1 MYIQIKKSN
10 NTQYVYLVE
19 SFRKEDGSIGHRTLN
34 KLGKLDDLL
43 KDDPNALEKLK
54 KEVKEKSAELKGAIK
69 KDVVTRLN
77 SMAKSSRLKKYE
89 NGFPQVNYAYAIFNY
104 IWSDILKL
112 DYRLNY
118 LQSRYHSKLKYSLS
132 EVILANLVIA
142 ILGYE
147 DEDGN
152 DLVYGPDLGFLG
164 VNYTAE
170 QLKEYMAN
178 SHDILNEESLYMLRF
193 IVKQLSAEYDMD
205 FLSTSLNQSGL
216 KLDSDTLEKL
226 QMSGSEATVSKE
238 ELIFTKTARFNQ
250 MSSYLRLIMM
260 KIIRFK
266 LEQYTKESF
275 DYSEIRAALR
285 EAIVLVD
292 YPLVEGESFLYV
304 KRNNGKNVIL
314 MNKILKSMGMSP
326 LFNIQDKTE
335 LGHRLHLKLK
345 EDSKIVPSFIM
356 KKI

>member
-19 SFRKEDGSIGHRTLN
+19 SFRKDDGSIGHRTLN

-54 KEVKEKSAELKGAIK
+54 RDVKAKSAELKGAIK

-77 SMAKSSRLKKYE
+77 SMAKSSRLKKFE
-89 NGFPQVNYAYAIFNY
+89 NGFPQINYAYAIFDH
-104 IWSDILKL
+104 IWTDILKL
-112 DYRLNY
+112 DYRLSY
-118 LQSRYHSKLKYSLS
+118 LQSRYHAKLKYSLS
-132 EVILANLVIA
+132 EVILASLVNS
-142 ILGYE
+142 ILGYD
-147 DEDGN
+147 DEDSE
-152 DLVYGPDLGFLG
+152 LQYGPDLGFLG
-164 VNYTAE
+164 VDYSAE
-170 QLKEYMAN
+170 QLTEYYAN
-178 SHDILNEESLYMLRF
+178 SREIMDEESMYMFRF
-193 IVKQLSAEYDMD
+193 IVKQLSSEYDMD
-205 FLSTSLNQSGL
+205 FLSSTITQSGL
-216 KLDSDTLEKL
+216 KLDTETLEKL
-226 QMSGSEATVSKE
+226 KMKGSETTVGKE

-266 LEQYTKESF
+266 LEQYTKET
-275 DYSEIRAALR
+275 YEYAEIRNALR

-304 KRNNGKNVIL
+304 KRNNGKNALL
-314 MNKILKSMGMSP
+314 MNKILKAMGMSP

>member
-19 SFRKEDGSIGHRTLN
+19 SFRKDDGSIGHRTLN

-43 KDDPNALEKLK
+43 KDDPNALENLK
-54 KEVKEKSAELKGAIK
+54 RDVKAKSAELKGAIK

-77 SMAKSSRLKKYE
+77 SMAKSSRLKKFE
-89 NGFPQVNYAYAIFNY
+89 NGFPQINYAYAIFNY

-118 LQSRYHSKLKYSLS
+118 LQSRYHAKLKFSLS
-132 EVILANLVIA
+132 EVILANLVIS
-142 ILGYE
+142 ILGYD
-147 DEDGN
+147 DEN
-152 DLVYGPDLGFLG
+152 SELIYGPDLGFLG
-164 VNYTAE
+164 CNYTSE
-170 QLKEYMAN
+170 QLKEYLAN
-178 SHDILNEESLYMLRF
+178 SQDILNEEAMYMLRF
-193 IVKQLSAEYDMD
+193 IVKQLSAEYDME
-205 FLSTSLNQSGL
+205 FLSSSMTQSGL
-216 KLDSDTLEKL
+216 KLDADTLSKL
-226 QMSGSEATVSKE
+226 QMSGADATVDKE

-250 MSSYLRLIMM
+250 ISSYLRLIMM

-266 LEQYTKESF
+266 LEQHTNESY
-275 DYSEIRAALR
+275 DYSQIRTALR
-285 EAIVLVD
+285 EAIILVD

-314 MNKILKSMGMSP
+314 MNKILKSMGMNP
-326 LFNIQDKTE
+326 LFNLQDKTE

-345 EDSKIVPSFIM
+345 EDSKIVPNFIM

>member
-19 SFRKEDGSIGHRTLN
+19 SFRKDDGTIGHRTLN
-34 KLGKLDDLL
+34 KLGKLDDLV

-77 SMAKSSRLKKYE
+77 SMAKSSRLKKFE
-89 NGFPQVNYAYAIFNY
+89 NGFPQINYAYSIFKY
-104 IWSDILKL
+104 IWTDILKL

-118 LQSRYHSKLKYSLS
+118 LQSRYHTKLKYSLS
-132 EVILANLVIA
+132 EVILANLVIEV
-142 ILGYE
+142 LEY
-147 DEDGN
+147 N
-152 DLVYGPDLGFLG
+152 DVDSDLIYGPDLGLLG
-164 VNYTAE
+164 LDYTAE
-170 QLKEYMAN
+170 QLKEYYEN
-178 SHDILNEESLYMLRF
+178 SKKIMDDESLYTLRF
-193 IVKQLSAEYDMD
+193 IVKQLSSEYDLD
-205 FLSTSLNQSGL
+205 FLDSSLSQSGFTLNKALLNDL
-216 KLDSDTLEKL
+216 KMDDSN
-226 QMSGSEATVSKE
+226 VSVNKE
-238 ELIFTKTARFNQ
+238 ELIFNKQARFNQ
-250 MSSYLRLIMM
+250 ISSYLRLIMM

-266 LEQYTKESF
+266 LEQSTGETYEYDAIKN
-275 DYSEIRAALR
+275 ALR

-304 KRNNGKNVIL
+304 KRNNGKNALL
-314 MNKILKSMGMSP
+314 MNKILKAMGMSA

>member
-54 KEVKEKSAELKGAIK
+54 RDVKAKSAELKGAIK

-77 SMAKSSRLKKYE
+77 SMAKSSRLKKFE
-89 NGFPQVNYAYAIFNY
+89 NGFPQVNYAYAIFNH
-104 IWSDILKL
+104 IWADVLKL

-118 LQSRYHSKLKYSLS
+118 LQTRYHAKLKYSLS
-132 EVILANLVIA
+132 EVILANLVIS
-142 ILGYE
+142 ILGY
-147 DEDGN
+147 DEEN
-152 DLVYGPDLGFLG
+152 SELVYGPDLGFLG
-164 VNYTAE
+164 CNYSPE
-170 QLKEYMAN
+170 QLKEYLAN
-178 SHDILNEESLYMLRF
+178 SQDILNEESLYMLRF
-193 IVKQLSAEYDMD
+193 IVKQLSDEYDMD
-205 FLSTSLNQSGL
+205 FLSSTMSQSGL
-216 KLDSDTLEKL
+216 TLDPDTLSKL
-226 QMSGSEATVSKE
+226 KMSGSDTTISKE

-250 MSSYLRLIMM
+250 MSSYLKLIMM

-266 LEQYTKESF
+266 LEQATKESY
-275 DYSEIRAALR
+275 DYAEIRTALR

-314 MNKILKSMGMSP
+314 MNKILKAMGMSP

-345 EDSKIVPSFIM
+345 EDSKIVPNFIM